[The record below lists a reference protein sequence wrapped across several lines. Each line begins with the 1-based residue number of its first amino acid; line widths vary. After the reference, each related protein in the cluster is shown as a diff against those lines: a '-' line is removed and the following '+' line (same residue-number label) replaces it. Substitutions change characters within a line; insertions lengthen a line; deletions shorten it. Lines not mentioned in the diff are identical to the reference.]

1 MAASAATAVLGAA
14 LIVVAATA
22 WLLVLRTGS
31 SMSMAGP
38 GASPSVAEGA
48 AFTAQWGV
56 MMAAMM
62 LPSAAPM
69 ILLYRTVS
77 KRLSGDG
84 DSSIPVA
91 LFAAVY
97 LFLWLL
103 LGVPV
108 YGAYVAVSFLAGWW
122 RPFDS
127 AMPYAIAAILVAGGL
142 YQFTEAKRAC
152 LHYCEAPLG
161 FLMRRWRSG
170 YATTLRLAVEHA
182 FYCIGC
188 CWALMVI
195 LVAAGAMS
203 ISWVLAIATVVFV
216 EKVLPRGWRTARLV
230 GASLIALGLAV
241 ALHPELAGTMRPHA
255 APMGVDGT
263 KVINYAQRRSQA
275 DFAAL
280 KDNPKARPHTRQ
292 S

>member
-1 MAASAATAVLGAA
+1 MRWERAAVVTSPGTVVLGAA
-14 LIVVAATA
+14 LIAVAATA
-22 WLLVLRTGS
+22 WVHVLRAGS

-48 AFTAQWGV
+48 AFIAQWGV

-69 ILLYRTVS
+69 IMLYRTVS
-77 KRLSGDG
+77 KRLSAEHDP
-84 DSSIPVA
+84 SIPVA

-103 LGVPV
+103 FGAPV
-108 YGAYVAVSFLAGWW
+108 YGAYVVMASLAARWRSFDAV
-122 RPFDS
+122 
-127 AMPYAIAAILVAGGL
+127 MPYGIASVLVAAGI
-142 YQFTEAKRAC
+142 YQLTDAKRVC
-152 LHYCEAPLG
+152 LRYCESPLE

-170 YATTLRLAVEHA
+170 YAATLRLAVEHA
-182 FYCIGC
+182 SYCIGC

-203 ISWVLAIATVVFV
+203 ISWVVAIGIVVFV

-230 GASLIALGLAV
+230 GVSFIALGLAV
-241 ALHPELAGTMRPHA
+241 ALHPELAGRMRPHA
-255 APMGVDGT
+255 APMEVGLRDCGL
-263 KVINYAQRRSQA
+263 
-275 DFAAL
+275 FC
-280 KDNPKARPHTRQ
+280 
-292 S
+292 

>member
-1 MAASAATAVLGAA
+1 VAASPATAVLGAA
-14 LIVVAATA
+14 LIAVSATA

-31 SMSMAGP
+31 SMSMAGS

-77 KRLSGDG
+77 RRLSADG

-103 LGVPV
+103 FGVPV
-108 YGAYVAVSFLAGWW
+108 YGAYVALSSLAARW
-122 RPFDS
+122 RPFDA
-127 AMPYAIAAILVAGGL
+127 AMPYAVAAVLVAGGVFQL
-142 YQFTEAKRAC
+142 TEAKRVC
-152 LHYCEAPLG
+152 LRYCEAPLG
-161 FLMRRWRSG
+161 FLMQRWHSG
-170 YATTLRLAVEHA
+170 YAATLRLAVEHA
-182 FYCIGC
+182 SYCIGC

-203 ISWVLAIATVVFV
+203 ISWVLAIAIVVFA

-230 GASLIALGLAV
+230 GVSLIALGLAV
-241 ALHPELAGTMRPHA
+241 ALHPELAGTMRPRA
-255 APMGVDGT
+255 APMGVDF
-263 KVINYAQRRSQA
+263 RRPLSRSYPSA
-275 DFAAL
+275 GV
-280 KDNPKARPHTRQ
+280 TERQ
-292 S
+292 SSTAWELARR

>member
-1 MAASAATAVLGAA
+1 MRLARSAVVSGPATVVLAATLIAA
-14 LIVVAATA
+14 AATA
-22 WLLVLRTGS
+22 WLLVLRASS

-38 GASPSVAEGA
+38 GVSPSVREGA

-77 KRLSGDG
+77 RRLSAERDP
-84 DSSIPVA
+84 SIPVA

-103 LGVPV
+103 FGAPV
-108 YGAYVAVSFLAGWW
+108 YGAYVAVSSLAASW
-122 RPFDS
+122 RPFD
-127 AMPYAIAAILVAGGL
+127 AVMPYAIAGVLVAGGI
-142 YQFTEAKRAC
+142 YQLTEAKRVC
-152 LHYCEAPLG
+152 LRHCEAPLG

-170 YATTLRLAVEHA
+170 YAATVRLALEHA

-195 LVAAGAMS
+195 LVVAGAMS
-203 ISWVLAIATVVFV
+203 ISWVLGIAIVVFA

-230 GASLIALGLAV
+230 GVSLIALGLAV
-241 ALHPELAGTMRPHA
+241 ALHPELAVAMR
-255 APMGVDGT
+255 
-263 KVINYAQRRSQA
+263 
-275 DFAAL
+275 
-280 KDNPKARPHTRQ
+280 
-292 S
+292 

>member
-1 MAASAATAVLGAA
+1 VAASPATVVLGAA
-14 LIVVAATA
+14 LIAVAATA
-22 WLLVLRTGS
+22 WLLVLRAGS
-31 SMSMAGP
+31 SMSMMGP

-77 KRLSGDG
+77 KRLSAERNP
-84 DSSIPVA
+84 SIPVA

-103 LGVPV
+103 LGAPV
-108 YGAYVAVSFLAGWW
+108 YGAYVAVSSLAARW
-122 RPFDS
+122 RPFDA
-127 AMPYAIAAILVAGGL
+127 AMPYAVAAVLVAGGV
-142 YQFTEAKRAC
+142 YQLTEAKRVC
-152 LHYCEAPLG
+152 LRHCEAPLG

-170 YATTLRLAVEHA
+170 YAATLRLAVEHA
-182 FYCIGC
+182 TYCIGC

-203 ISWVLAIATVVFV
+203 ISWVLAIAIVVFA

-230 GASLIALGLAV
+230 GVSLIALGLAV

-255 APMGVDGT
+255 APMGVDSRGPLP
-263 KVINYAQRRSQA
+263 RSY
-275 DFAAL
+275 L
-280 KDNPKARPHTRQ
+280 SVGVTE
-292 S
+292 